1 MMSALQVP
9 LPHVALHQVNL
20 WAKAQSGVTSSR
32 SASPNGAL
40 RFQSSAQSQPNTHYE
55 MFSAFISC
63 IFMRHY
69 CNSGYFIDSRQTRP
83 EKPEGSEHRP
93 CKQDQ
98 KQLHAKIHH
107 NISQCRCQNTSNGFK
122 QFKQPQLVI
131 SNIIFEKCAKLL
143 NGPDHLELLGTD
155 DVNMRLLDDHQTTA
169 LQPAMIQDL
178 LLRQVAESWQN
189 PGNVQL
195 FTKHCSRCGTRHA
208 TRNSTPEN

>member
-1 MMSALQVP
+1 M
-9 LPHVALHQVNL
+9 ALHQVNL

-40 RFQSSAQSQPNTHYE
+40 RFQSSARSQPNTHYE

-69 CNSGYFIDSRQTRP
+69 YNSGYFIDSRQTRP
-83 EKPEGSEHRP
+83 EEREGSEHRP

-122 QFKQPQLVI
+122 QFNSHSWSSPI
-131 SNIIFEKCAKLL
+131 SSLKSVPSFSMVL
-143 NGPDHLELLGTD
+143 
-155 DVNMRLLDDHQTTA
+155 TTWSSSA
-169 LQPAMIQDL
+169 LMM
-178 LLRQVAESWQN
+178 
-189 PGNVQL
+189 
-195 FTKHCSRCGTRHA
+195 
-208 TRNSTPEN
+208 

>member
-122 QFKQPQLVI
+122 QFKQPYYTIL
-131 SNIIFEKCAKLL
+131 NLKLEKHHLYLHFSFHLYLFLNFWFSKL
-143 NGPDHLELLGTD
+143 
-155 DVNMRLLDDHQTTA
+155 
-169 LQPAMIQDL
+169 
-178 LLRQVAESWQN
+178 
-189 PGNVQL
+189 
-195 FTKHCSRCGTRHA
+195 
-208 TRNSTPEN
+208 